1 DRALVHGV
9 GVGGDDVDAGRAGCV
24 LRAEAAEHHTAAFRP
39 EEFGVCDASLIPVD
53 RQGFGETQNF
63 CQETQSCP
71 CVLIAQARPHTGR
84 RRIACFMF
92 LAHVWESSRVW
103 PRRIEEMGARG
114 GSIPPECCLPTP
126 ATPGSDAAGRRIH
139 KKRPSTPGHV
149 LRGVAPSRCGR
160 NGRAARP
167 ASWSGRTR
175 TENAR
180 SDVFGSTPPG
190 EPV

>member
-1 DRALVHGV
+1 KDRMSRTWTGAAGRSRPRIGAKGPGIALRIEEGDIAGPVVGLVRGVSDGRAGLDRALVHGV

-24 LRAEAAEHHTAAFRP
+24 LRAEAAEHHAAAFRP
-39 EEFGVCDASLIPVD
+39 EEFGVCDASLVPVD

-126 ATPGSDAAGRRIH
+126 ATPGSDAAGRR
-139 KKRPSTPGHV
+139 
-149 LRGVAPSRCGR
+149 
-160 NGRAARP
+160 
-167 ASWSGRTR
+167 
-175 TENAR
+175 
-180 SDVFGSTPPG
+180 
-190 EPV
+190 